1 MHANLRNF
9 LWALSSL
16 NNLRLHISK
25 LIYCKV
31 HALLEHVYLHVK
43 HIVTRNSRL
52 EWHIKKNC
60 FG

>member
-1 MHANLRNF
+1 MHGNLRNF

-43 HIVTRNSRL
+43 HIFLHTP
-52 EWHIKKNC
+52 
-60 FG
+60 

>member
-43 HIVTRNSRL
+43 HIFPSHPL
-52 EWHIKKNC
+52 M
-60 FG
+60 FYLYFL